1 MKSLHE
7 QIQAL
12 YKTVL
17 EDKKSNKNVI
27 DLPYIY
33 ITRNNNSLNPICRKV
48 GCSGKDDDKGSEDI
62 IKKLQ
67 RYSTPV
73 PDNWE
78 CYVVIW
84 LTCNG
89 SEAVDYELD
98 FIEELGKENRYNN
111 KELFKNLS
119 DTDVIAA
126 IANFMANDGNDNNY
140 DNIHSFTID
149 GKHVTKEQFKKD
161 YLYESGMRIQYQFT
175 KAARRGLVRN
185 ARSPL

>member
-62 IKKLQ
+62 IKKL
-67 RYSTPV
+67 
-73 PDNWE
+73 
-78 CYVVIW
+78 
-84 LTCNG
+84 
-89 SEAVDYELD
+89 
-98 FIEELGKENRYNN
+98 
-111 KELFKNLS
+111 
-119 DTDVIAA
+119 
-126 IANFMANDGNDNNY
+126 
-140 DNIHSFTID
+140 
-149 GKHVTKEQFKKD
+149 
-161 YLYESGMRIQYQFT
+161 
-175 KAARRGLVRN
+175 
-185 ARSPL
+185 